1 MAKLFIW
8 HDFAAQSD
16 SKIIGLRQEHGWFGY
31 GIYWALIE
39 RLACENSHKLP
50 MNFSRLAWDLMIEN
64 PDKVKSVV
72 CDFGLF
78 EIDEEEGTF
87 HSERLTQHLEELE
100 STGIRRREAARK
112 GGFAKA
118 AKFKER
124 QARSANSREILEASF
139 PGSGSENGDFT
150 SENPIEESDDSANS
164 RQKRGK
170 SLLIADVKQD
180 FSVKSSAYGM
190 PIAETVADG
199 ESSANSRENQG
210 KSLLIADGFERE
222 KIKEERRE
230 KEKVIP
236 KEKESKEQ
244 NKKER
249 VAFALTMD
257 NGNTDT
263 RASENSATAKTKTKT
278 TEEKVSNIPP
288 YESYSGEFDTYSPE
302 VVALCNEICAK
313 FNRIPL
319 PDHLRRVEEL
329 LRAVHRPGL
338 VDGATVI
345 RDGLKKL
352 DTAKAIQSG
361 KFKVGLTTF
370 LRPDFFVRLI
380 DGGYDEDYSARR
392 KRSRA
397 ADAGLTFDNIEY

>member
-8 HDFAAQSD
+8 HDITAHLD
-16 SKIIGLRQEHGWFGY
+16 SKIIGLRQELGVIGY
-31 GIYWALIE
+31 GAYWILLE
-39 RLACENSHKLP
+39 RLAAENSHKLP
-50 MNFSRLAWDLMIEN
+50 MNFAQLAWDMRIE
-64 PDKVKSVV
+64 PSVLQRVV

-78 EIDEEEGTF
+78 EINEEEGTF
-87 HSERLTQHLEELE
+87 YSERLTQHLEELE
-100 STGIRRREAARK
+100 SASQRRQEAGRK
-112 GGFAKA
+112 GGLGKA
-118 AKFKER
+118 AKFKEK
-124 QARSANSREILEASF
+124 QLAATNAVAMLEASF
-139 PGSGSENGDFT
+139 PSNAKENQ
-150 SENPIEESDDSANS
+150 
-164 RQKRGK
+164 RK
-170 SLLIADVKQD
+170 SLAMLENV
-180 FSVKSSAYGM
+180 SSNA
-190 PIAETVADG
+190 
-199 ESSANSRENQG
+199 RENSEISS
-210 KSLLIADGFERE
+210 KNASNARENEEKELAMLDGSERE

-278 TEEKVSNIPP
+278 TEEKVSNIPL